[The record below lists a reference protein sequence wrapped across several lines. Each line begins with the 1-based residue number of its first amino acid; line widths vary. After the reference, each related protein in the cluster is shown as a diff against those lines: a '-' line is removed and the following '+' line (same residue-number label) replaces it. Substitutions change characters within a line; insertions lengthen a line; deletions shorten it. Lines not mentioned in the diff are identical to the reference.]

1 MMILDVILSALL
13 VIGGLFGLLGSFGL
27 LKLRDTLQRLHAPT
41 KATTVGV
48 GAALV
53 VSMLYALTQGRVSWH
68 ELLITLFLLLTA
80 PITGNLLAKAHMHSR
95 MRKDDLPPT
104 GVTDDWATFDKDG
117 PSRLLSDLDTPK
129 S

>member
-1 MMILDVILSALL
+1 MDWPVLVASMIYFL
-13 VIGGLFGLLGSFGL
+13 VFMDHFSF
-27 LKLRDTLQRLHAPT
+27 
-41 KATTVGV
+41 
-48 GAALV
+48 
-53 VSMLYALTQGRVSWH
+53 H
-68 ELLITLFLLLTA
+68 ELMITLFLLLTA

-117 PSRLLSDLDTPK
+117 PSRLLSDLDTQK

>member
-1 MMILDVILSALL
+1 MVWRFIHGAQDPVIHAAGIDLHVKPGDVIAAGQPLFTGTSAA
-13 VIGGLFGLLGSFGL
+13 
-27 LKLRDTLQRLHAPT
+27 TLTAAP
-41 KATTVGV
+41 
-48 GAALV
+48 
-53 VSMLYALTQGRVSWH
+53 
-68 ELLITLFLLLTA
+68 LTA

-117 PSRLLSDLDTPK
+117 PSQLLSDLDTPK